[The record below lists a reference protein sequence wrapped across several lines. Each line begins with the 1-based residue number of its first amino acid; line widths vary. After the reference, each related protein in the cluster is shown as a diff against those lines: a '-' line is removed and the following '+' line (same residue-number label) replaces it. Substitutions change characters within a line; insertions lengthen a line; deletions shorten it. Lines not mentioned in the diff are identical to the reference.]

1 MYRLRLPA
9 RDENETY
16 QAVIKAWRSRQV
28 RAVLLAATPSVR
40 SQYELYMSESAV
52 PSKIRSLEVSKDLGD
67 LLVANYDQ
75 LSAGRSNSHL
85 RSELLSNAAASR
97 CPMCDQG
104 QVATLDHYL
113 PKAHYPEF
121 SVMLHNLV
129 PVCHRCNNLKR
140 DLVEEAGGRFLHSY
154 FENPPSTRLL
164 VADICV
170 KGTVE
175 VSYRLV
181 DRTPA
186 SDAEANFFFQ
196 FRKLRLAE
204 YFQAEAVS
212 ELSDRAGSFELYF
225 GDEEDSRAVQ
235 DYLFREAKSNI
246 QRHGL
251 NHWKSA
257 LFSAASLCSEFCFGG
272 FRALSV

>member
-1 MYRLRLPA
+1 MYQLRLPV

-16 QAVIKAWRSRQV
+16 QAIIDSWRSQEV
-28 RAVLLAATPSVR
+28 RTTLLAATQSVK
-40 SQYELYMSESAV
+40 SQYALYMSERAI
-52 PSKIRSLEVSKDLGD
+52 PSKIRSLDVSKELSD

-75 LSAGRSNSHL
+75 LSAGRSNFHL

-140 DLVEEAGGRFLHSY
+140 DIVEEAGGRFLHSY
-154 FENPPSTRLL
+154 FEQPPLAQLL
-164 VADICV
+164 VADISV
-170 KGTVE
+170 ESTVE
-175 VSYRLV
+175 VSYRLL

-186 SDAEANFFFQ
+186 SDAEANFRFQ
-196 FRKLRLAE
+196 FQKLRLAE

-212 ELSDRAGSFELYF
+212 ELSDRAGSLELYF
-225 GDEEDSRAVQ
+225 GDEEDSQAVQ
-235 DYLFREAKSNI
+235 DYLSREANSNI
-246 QRHGL
+246 LRHGL

-257 LFSAASLCSEFCFGG
+257 LFSAASLCADFCYGG